1 MRLTDI
7 GVDDKAVLYIKT
19 NIAFLFLIFSAAVSF
34 MVADMFDRSIDAGA
48 ITKAAR

>member
-1 MRLTDI
+1 MFKI
-7 GVDDKAVLYIKT
+7 VFYHINGSFYY
-19 NIAFLFLIFSAAVSF
+19 SAAVSF